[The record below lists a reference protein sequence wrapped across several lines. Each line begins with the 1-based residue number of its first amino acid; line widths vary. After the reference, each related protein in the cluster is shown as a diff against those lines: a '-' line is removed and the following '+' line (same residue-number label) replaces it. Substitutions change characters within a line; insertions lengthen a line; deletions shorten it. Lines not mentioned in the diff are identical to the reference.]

1 MKKSE
6 LKNIIKECVREV
18 IFEDGML
25 SGIVSEVVQGLGT
38 APLIQEVLKPQQH
51 AASRLAKQQSAAA
64 KKQVL
69 DAVGNTSYE
78 DIKKRFSNPEFFE
91 GTRPIQ
97 EGNGKT
103 ALAGTSP
110 EDTGVD
116 ITNIPGFGNW
126 SSVAAATR
134 K

>member
-1 MKKSE
+1 
-6 LKNIIKECVREV
+6 
-18 IFEDGML
+18 ML
-25 SGIVSEVVQGLGT
+25 SGIFSEVVQGLGT
-38 APLIQEVLKPQQH
+38 APLIQETLKPQQRD
-51 AASRLAKQQSAAA
+51 AARLAKQQSAAA

-69 DAVGNTSYE
+69 DAVGKTSCD
-78 DIKKRFSNPEFFE
+78 DIKKKFSNPEFFE

-103 ALAGTSP
+103 ALAGTAP
-110 EDTGVD
+110 GDAGVD

-126 SSVAAATR
+126 SSVATATR

>member
-38 APLIQEVLKPQQH
+38 APLIQEVLKPQQREP
-51 AASRLAKQQSAAA
+51 SQLAKQQSAAA
-64 KKQVL
+64 KKKVL
-69 DAVGNTSYE
+69 DAVGKTSYE
-78 DIKKRFSNPEFFE
+78 DIKKRFTNPEFFE

-97 EGNGKT
+97 EGNSKT
-103 ALAGTSP
+103 ALAGTAP
-110 EDTGVD
+110 GDAGVD

-126 SSVAAATR
+126 SSVATATR